1 MNIYSITYTCVY
13 ASTYSAF
20 ICVVCVIVCNQIDF
34 VPFSKLFYFSTEN
47 CIKIIRNWNFFLEN
61 SSLSDGT
68 TQWAQVSLKILFDLK
83 KNVDFIKFT
92 KKNSLV
98 FSLFYMQ
105 CEQNCMGCSAS
116 DIIRL
121 NKMYKCYAFQKD
133 SIDSNTSNDSN

>member
-83 KNVDFIKFT
+83 KNVDFIEFT
-92 KKNSLV
+92 KKKLPC
-98 FSLFYMQ
+98 FLFILHAMRTKLYGLQ
-105 CEQNCMGCSAS
+105 CKRHNKIEQNV
-116 DIIRL
+116 
-121 NKMYKCYAFQKD
+121 
-133 SIDSNTSNDSN
+133 